1 MDINDEVIKRGVRD
15 DALYVGRLFRD
26 ISTHEDGALGW
37 IISFCAIPYLSLFLH
52 EARAKPTAIDPAV
65 FSGFSADAEEIC
77 ARARH
82 SLKLFED
89 TKRGI
94 EAQLNYFEGDIRSAH
109 ADRFLNNT
117 WLKPAKFLECDLGLY
132 KFRGET
138 ISTTHAATFHLGV
151 EPRRLLE
158 EDGGPYVASIT
169 QQYGEAFA
177 KLGATFDSGA
187 ETFVRH
193 LTKVDFTDQDKRS
206 SRYYKKVFNGDATA
220 ALNGVLTGFQAMMNF
235 AASIITAGSDASDL
249 EYTVFKI
256 RYLALYTVLASLRL
270 LHDDPKYPLTHS
282 SHEAVRSL
290 IDHPDALLVTDGS
303 GRPFRNTLMHYNL
316 VGAAARTHADLGQ
329 PVFGLVPLY
338 FPAHDFESFSVVV
351 DRCVRA
357 TARGLNE
364 WAQS

>member
-1 MDINDEVIKRGVRD
+1 MDINDEVIKRGVQD

-26 ISTHEDGALGW
+26 MSTQEGGALGW

-65 FSGFSADAEEIC
+65 FWGFSADAEEIC
-77 ARARH
+77 ASARH

-94 EAQLNYFEGDIRSAH
+94 DAQLNYFEDDIRSAH

-151 EPRRLLE
+151 EPCRLIE

-177 KLGATFDSGA
+177 KLGAIFDSGA

-206 SRYYKKVFNGDATA
+206 SRYYKKVFNGEVTT

-235 AASIITAGSDASDL
+235 VASVIIAGSDLAEL

-256 RYLALYTVLASLRL
+256 RYLALYTVLASLRVL
-270 LHDDPKYPLTHS
+270 RDDPKYPLS
-282 SHEAVRSL
+282 SRSLDAVRSL
-290 IDHPDALLVTDGS
+290 IDTKI
-303 GRPFRNTLMHYNL
+303 GR
-316 VGAAARTHADLGQ
+316 
-329 PVFGLVPLY
+329 
-338 FPAHDFESFSVVV
+338 AHV
-351 DRCVRA
+351 
-357 TARGLNE
+357 
-364 WAQS
+364 